1 LEFRI
6 LGPLEVVSGNGAS
19 PLALGGA
26 KQRTVLALL
35 ILHRGE
41 LVSIDRLVDELWGER
56 APPTAAKT
64 LQGYVSRLRKIVGAD
79 VLETQGH
86 GYRLAV
92 SDDAID
98 AVRFERLV
106 SQAREV
112 AAEGNLDA
120 ASRNLDEALRLWRGA
135 PLADLAFEPSMRTE
149 AARLEE
155 LHVAAVEDHLDVEL
169 ARGRDSE
176 LLPEL
181 EALVRD
187 QPLHERARGQHMLA
201 LYRSGRQAE
210 ALASYG
216 RARRALVEEL
226 GLEPG
231 PWLHEL
237 ERGILS
243 HDPALG
249 RPHRSSREGDNASP
263 GRLIAAVGCILL
275 AVAIGAALLKLGQ
288 RDKGS
293 IRALLRPNAVGVI
306 DPRSGELTGAIPVP
320 GAPARLVA
328 AAQLAWVGSDETRTL
343 SALDPRSGAV
353 RRRVATG
360 SFSSDLARGE
370 GAMWALD
377 REHGSVLRLNRDY
390 AGVERRIHVGGG
402 GPFPHDRNT
411 LDPWSVAA
419 GAGGVWV
426 TDGSRKLTQIDPR
439 RGRVARR
446 IAAGRALD
454 GVTVW
459 ARAIWAIAG
468 RSASVLRIDPR
479 RGVVTDRL
487 RIVGRADYRSPYPIQ
502 IDAGAGSLWVLNANT
517 GTVSRIDPRQLGV
530 TATIHVGADHVPLR
544 LAVGRGAVWIANR
557 DGTLARIDA
566 RTNSVHRSVVAHS
579 LNDVAVADEHVL
591 ATGAAG

>member
-1 LEFRI
+1 LQFRI
-6 LGPLEVVSGNGAS
+6 LGPLEVGSGDGTS

-35 ILHRGE
+35 ILHSGE
-41 LVSIDRLVDELWGER
+41 LVSTDRLIDELWGES

-64 LQGYVSRLRKIVGAD
+64 LQGYVSRLRKVLGAD
-79 VLETQGH
+79 ALQTQGH

-92 SDDAID
+92 GDDAID

-106 SQAREV
+106 RQAREV

-120 ASRNLDEALRLWRGA
+120 ASRKLDEALGLWRGA
-135 PLADLAFEPSMRTE
+135 PLADLAFEPSVRTE

-155 LHVAAVEDHLDVEL
+155 LRVAAIEDHLDVEL

-181 EALVRD
+181 EALVRE
-187 QPLHERARGQHMLA
+187 QPLHERARGQQMLA

-231 PWLHEL
+231 PRLHEL
-237 ERGILS
+237 ERGILA
-243 HDPALG
+243 HDPALR
-249 RPHRSSREGDNASP
+249 RPHRSSGERDHATP

-275 AVAIGAALLKLGQ
+275 AVVIGAAVLKLSQ
-288 RDKGS
+288 RDAGS
-293 IRALLRPNAVGVI
+293 TTALLRANAVGLI

-320 GAPARLVA
+320 GSPARLVA
-328 AAQLAWVGSDETRTL
+328 AARIAWVGSDQTRTV
-343 SALDPRSGAV
+343 SALDLRSRSV
-353 RRRVATG
+353 RRRVETG
-360 SFSSDLARGE
+360 SFPSDLASGE
-370 GAMWALD
+370 GALWALD
-377 REHGSVLRLNRDY
+377 REHGTLLRLNRDY
-390 AGVERRIHVGGG
+390 AGVERRIRVGGG
-402 GPFPHDRNT
+402 GRFLHDRTT
-411 LDPWSVAA
+411 LDPWSVAT

-439 RGRVARR
+439 RGRVARS
-446 IAAGRALD
+446 IGVGQALNGVTEAAGA
-454 GVTVW
+454 V
-459 ARAIWAIAG
+459 WAIAG

-479 RGVVTDRL
+479 RGMVTDRIRL
-487 RIVGRADYRSPYPIQ
+487 VSRTAYGSPYPIQ

-517 GTVSRIDPRQLGV
+517 GTVSRIDPLQHGV
-530 TATIHVGADHVPLR
+530 TATISVGAGHGPQR
-544 LAVGRGAVWIANR
+544 LAVGRGTVWIANR
-557 DGTLARIDA
+557 DGTLARIDVH
-566 RTNSVHRSVVAHS
+566 TSVVRRSVVAHA
-579 LNDVAVADEHVL
+579 LNDVEVSAGRVMVTG
-591 ATGAAG
+591 ATG